1 MRLLLVITLRA
12 TQRKVIRSQSDA
24 SVQHRSRQAGRWE
37 VVVTLLPV
45 SQLFLFKGL
54 TGKNHASSDAI
65 VPCHT
70 PPILKGRGD
79 WPGFG
84 RATPSCHLAGFRCEL
99 SRGA

>member
-54 TGKNHASSDAI
+54 TGKNHASGDAI
-65 VPCHT
+65 VSCHT
-70 PPILKGRGD
+70 PPIWKGRAD
-79 WPGFG
+79 WA
-84 RATPSCHLAGFRCEL
+84 RLW
-99 SRGA
+99 